1 MLAMMRLQDQLVR
14 MTQRA
19 LDDLVRAVEAM
30 EPEKRDWSPAPT
42 SRSAL
47 HQLREVAVATP
58 MLVRVIETGRGH
70 ELDAHSQA
78 MEGRLLE
85 SVPTFEKARELS
97 MEGTA
102 ALCTLI
108 STFPDERLEE
118 DVVLPFG
125 GGIRM
130 TMADCLALHY
140 WNLVYHCGQVNY
152 IQTILGDLKMH

>member
-1 MLAMMRLQDQLVR
+1 MRLQDQLVR

-30 EPEKRDWSPAPT
+30 EPDKRDWSPAAT

-58 MLVRVIETGRGH
+58 MLARVIQSGRGH
-70 ELDAHSQA
+70 ELESHSQA
-78 MEGRLLE
+78 MEGRLLD
-85 SVPTFEKARELS
+85 SAPTFEKAREMA

-102 ALCTLI
+102 ELCALI
-108 STFPDERLEE
+108 ANFPDERLEE
-118 DVVLPFG
+118 DVMLPFG

-140 WNLVYHCGQVNY
+140 WNLTYHCGQVNY
-152 IQTILGDLKMH
+152 IQTMLGDLKMH